1 MHTAT
6 TLHSRFFININNHY
20 AILYIQHIQFD
31 NIYSLCVPVHRQ
43 TLVLTNSHRISSY
56 STGLSFPH
64 THLPLIHIATQH
76 RPVLPPYAHA
86 THSYCYTAPACPSP
100 IRACH
105 SLILLYN
112 CCNVL
117 SNSTGN
123 TSTNFNHN
131 GNIIC
136 LLKPYSFLLNI

>member
-100 IRACH
+100 YAAATHSYNYTATACPSPIRTCH
-105 SLILLYN
+105 SFILLH
-112 CCNVL
+112 
-117 SNSTGN
+117 STG
-123 TSTNFNHN
+123 
-131 GNIIC
+131 
-136 LLKPYSFLLNI
+136 LSFPHTRLPLTHITI